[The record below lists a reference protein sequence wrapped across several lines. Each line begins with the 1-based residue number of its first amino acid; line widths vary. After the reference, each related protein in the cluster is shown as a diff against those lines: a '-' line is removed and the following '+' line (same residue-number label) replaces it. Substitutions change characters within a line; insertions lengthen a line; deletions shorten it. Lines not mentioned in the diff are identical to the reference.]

1 MSAFNP
7 MEGYTVAKNPW
18 QGTGHANGT
27 HYFKT
32 AYPSESNSEAQQQ
45 QRERFA
51 SARQQAASACSTES
65 GKARM
70 ECIASEMSN
79 ILD

>member
-1 MSAFNP
+1 MAAFNP

-18 QGTGHANGT
+18 NGTKHGKGT

-32 AYPSESNSEAQQQ
+32 AFPSVGNSEAQQA
-45 QRERFA
+45 QREQFA
-51 SARQQAASACSTES
+51 QARQQAKQQCQGQE

-70 ECIASEMSN
+70 ECIADTMSD
-79 ILD
+79 LL